1 MYKGKKVVVVLPA
14 YNAGKTLKQT
24 YDEIDFDVV
33 DDVILVD
40 DASKDDTVERGK
52 ALGIKHIVSH
62 KTNKGYGGNQKS
74 CYNKAIEL
82 NADIVIMLHPD
93 YQYTP
98 MLLNAMIS
106 IIGNDLYQVVFGSR
120 ILGKGALRGGMPYYK
135 YVANRL
141 LTGFQNLLLNQKLS
155 EYHTGYRAFSGE
167 VLRNIPFQENSDD
180 FVFDNEMIAQIFYA
194 GYEIAEITCPTKY
207 FEEASSINF
216 SRSVKYGMGVLRVSL
231 QYRLQKMGL
240 KKFNYLKKVN

>member
-24 YDEIDFDVV
+24 YDEIDLDVV
-33 DDVILVD
+33 DEVILVD
-40 DASKDDTVERGK
+40 DASKDDTVERGRE
-52 ALGIKHIVSH
+52 LGIKHIVSH
-62 KTNKGYGGNQKS
+62 TTNKGYGGNQKS

-167 VLRNIPFQENSDD
+167 VLRSIPFGENSDD

-240 KKFNYLKKVN
+240 KKFGYLKKVN